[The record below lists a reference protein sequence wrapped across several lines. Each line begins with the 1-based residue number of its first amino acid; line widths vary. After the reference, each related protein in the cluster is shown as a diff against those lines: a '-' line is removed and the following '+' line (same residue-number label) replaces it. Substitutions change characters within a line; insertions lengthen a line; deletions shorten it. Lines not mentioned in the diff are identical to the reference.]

1 MLFCLTDD
9 PRDISITVTRT
20 DHAMVLTCLA
30 DASPAPVYQWTDLT
44 SNFTSNDAVISLNI
58 NCPHASTTLTCA
70 AVGNNGVSVTDNVT
84 VNWTY
89 SQCGSKGTRH
99 SRKIIVSLRISGFQ
113 LLKF

>member
-99 SRKIIVSLRISGFQ
+99 SRRIIVSLRISGFQ